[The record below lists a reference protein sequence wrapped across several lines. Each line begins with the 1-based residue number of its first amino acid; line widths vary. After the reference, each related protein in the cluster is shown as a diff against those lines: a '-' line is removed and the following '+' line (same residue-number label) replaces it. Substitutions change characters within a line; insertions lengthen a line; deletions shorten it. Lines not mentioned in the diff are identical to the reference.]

1 MIKGIQMRNFIIVGH
16 RAMTSPNFSLNDL
29 PGTGGRM
36 DILARS
42 VNSAFL
48 LSHDIRREVE
58 VVLVLQG
65 PDNPTK
71 TIRFYGAELKYLNPD
86 ERSTGALIRNALM
99 KFKAMKP
106 IEKIDTPSNE
116 TKTQL
121 PKKPQNGFQPET
133 RSSPGI
139 FISNTKFE
147 DVLTHYERTSKI
159 VYLNETGSDLFASDI
174 IKEKGNLTFVLSDDK
189 DFTADEDGFLKKIAE
204 FELCLSPN
212 ILHSEHCIV
221 LVHNILDRFKKD

>member
-1 MIKGIQMRNFIIVGH
+1 MRNFIIVGH
-16 RAMTSPNFSLNDL
+16 RAVTSPNFSLNDL

-58 VVLVLQG
+58 VVLVLHG

-71 TIRFYGAELKYLNPD
+71 TIRFNGAELKYLNPD

-99 KFKAMKP
+99 KFTSLKS
-106 IEKIDTPSNE
+106 DDNNE
-116 TKTQL
+116 TVSSEL
-121 PKKPQNGFQPET
+121 KPSQSQTGFLPET
-133 RSSPGI
+133 RASPGI
-139 FISNTKFE
+139 FISNTRFE
-147 DVLTHYERTSKI
+147 DVITHYDTKSKI
-159 VYLNETGSDLFASDI
+159 VLLNETGSDLFASDI
-174 IKEKGNLTFVLSDDK
+174 IKEKGDLTFVLSDDK
-189 DFTADEDGFLKKIAE
+189 DFTDEEEKLLRKIAK

-212 ILHSEHCIV
+212 ILHTEHCII
-221 LVHNILDRFKKD
+221 LVHNILDRFKND

>member
-1 MIKGIQMRNFIIVGH
+1 MRNFIIVGH
-16 RAMTSPNFSLNDL
+16 RALTSPNFSLNDL

-58 VVLVLQG
+58 VVLVLHG

-71 TIRFYGAELKYLNPD
+71 TIRFNGAELKYLNPD

-99 KFKAMKP
+99 KFKSIK
-106 IEKIDTPSNE
+106 SNVNNE
-116 TKTQL
+116 TDSSESQTSRTPQTPL
-121 PKKPQNGFQPET
+121 PKTGFQPET
-133 RSSPGI
+133 SASPGI
-139 FISNTKFE
+139 FISNTNFE
-147 DVLTHYERTSKI
+147 EIITHYEARSKI
-159 VYLNETGSDLFASDI
+159 VFLNETGSDLFASDI
-174 IKEKGNLTFVLSDDK
+174 IKEKGDLTFVLSDDK
-189 DFTADEDGFLKKIAE
+189 DFTAQEEELLRKIAK

-212 ILHSEHCIV
+212 ILHTEHCII
-221 LVHNILDRFKKD
+221 LVHNILDRFKTD